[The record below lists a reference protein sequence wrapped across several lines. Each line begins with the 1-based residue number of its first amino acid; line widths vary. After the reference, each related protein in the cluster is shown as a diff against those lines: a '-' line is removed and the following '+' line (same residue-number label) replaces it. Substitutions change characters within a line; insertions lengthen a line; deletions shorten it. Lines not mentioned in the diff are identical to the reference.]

1 MPRQCAIC
9 VHAERDRI
17 DRAILTK
24 ESRASV
30 SRRWGLPPD
39 CTERHA
45 KLHVQQIISRVSNE
59 TAKALTAEGED
70 LVERL
75 RELIT
80 VARDILA
87 KAYEARQFSAAMAG
101 VRELARI
108 FELIAKLTG
117 QLDEGTRV
125 NVLVQQ
131 QQQAAAEQ
139 ELMLERL
146 TVAERLELRRL
157 VAKAQGES
165 GTPLVA

>member
-1 MPRQCAIC
+1 M
-9 VHAERDRI
+9 
-17 DRAILTK
+17 
-24 ESRASV
+24 
-30 SRRWGLPPD
+30 
-39 CTERHA
+39 
-45 KLHVQQIISRVSNE
+45 
-59 TAKALTAEGED
+59 
-70 LVERL
+70 
-75 RELIT
+75 
-80 VARDILA
+80 
-87 KAYEARQFSAAMAG
+87 
-101 VRELARI
+101 RELARI

>member
-1 MPRQCAIC
+1 M
-9 VHAERDRI
+9 
-17 DRAILTK
+17 
-24 ESRASV
+24 
-30 SRRWGLPPD
+30 
-39 CTERHA
+39 
-45 KLHVQQIISRVSNE
+45 QQIISRVSNE

-75 RELIT
+75 GELIT

-117 QLDEGTRV
+117 QLDESARV
-125 NVLVQQ
+125 NVAVIQ

-146 TVAERLELRRL
+146 TVTERLELRRL

-165 GTPLVA
+165 DTPPVA